1 MYNSTSNN
9 NNSSMG
15 GGGIGSAN
23 SRWSVSSNLRQSVN
37 SQPRSSMLN
46 SSMMMPQRPSPMRP
60 LTENDYGAL
69 NSSVMGPPTNRRQ
82 SYAFRQSINGGGL
95 SASSTT
101 NARDPRPVKD
111 KTFQRN
117 TILGLINYLT
127 QAGYPNA
134 VSQRTFTQ
142 PSNKDFQDVFKFL
155 YNKLEPGFEFQKR
168 FEEEVPILLKTMRYP
183 AADSISRTTLYA
195 VGTPHSWPN
204 MLALLGWMVDL
215 ITIVDKFNELVEH
228 LSLGNNPPP
237 PRNRDIDPQMDLT
250 LVSTHQALYT
260 YLTRSYRTWMLTGE
274 SDLEAED
281 MLTRSFLRFKDVNE
295 SDVRKQMEENDT
307 LRQTLET
314 ARNEVSP
321 LLTLEEEQQRL
332 RADIEKFKTAIE
344 HVRPRIEEIRKDNE
358 AGKQEIVNLTNLAAQ
373 LDTAVKETKEV
384 IRAQTVTKEGLET
397 KLEERNGLRRREA
410 GLKQQV
416 SELENQHRVL
426 EKRFSDGEI
435 EAERRAKEYN
445 SLAVKIGIV
454 PSTAKYAKGQDFELR
469 LHLENASRIT
479 SSSTIGGHAPLYSV
493 DIKGKAEQTVSALRN
508 QLNRDANQ
516 TNMELSTLQEDL
528 ETLSDT
534 LADDESEL
542 RFKESHNAM
551 LNKKYQEEKENAR
564 NEAISRQTYVESRAE
579 QIRLMKLETAQNVAE
594 CDRLDQEQAYLERQA
609 SQNREQTHRKIKEL
623 LQQLASVKQLVE
635 QHVGVIST
643 MAAKELADTL
653 QERAQL
659 QKVIGAHQQA
669 RVAQQGG
676 EEGGAPALERDL
688 LFS

>member
-1 MYNSTSNN
+1 MYNNTSNGN
-9 NNSSMG
+9 NMGNIGGG

-23 SRWSVSSNLRQSVN
+23 SRWSVSSNLRQSIN

-46 SSMMMPQRPSPMRP
+46 SSLMMPQRPSPMRP

-69 NSSVMGPPTNRRQ
+69 NSSVMGPPANRRQ
-82 SYAFRQSINGGGL
+82 SYAFRQSVNGVGGL

-117 TILGLINYLT
+117 TIHSLITYLT
-127 QAGYPNA
+127 QVGYPNA
-134 VSQRTFTQ
+134 VSARTFTQ

-215 ITIVDKFNELVEH
+215 ITIVDKFNEMIEH
-228 LSLGNNPPP
+228 LTMGNNPI

-250 LVSTHQALYT
+250 QVSTHQALYS

-274 SDLEAED
+274 LDPEAEQ
-281 MLTRSFLRFKDVNE
+281 MLARSFQRFKEVSE
-295 SDVRKQMEENDT
+295 TDVRKQHEENEA
-307 LRQTLET
+307 LRQNLET

-321 LLTLEEEQQRL
+321 LLALEEEQQRL

-416 SELENQHRVL
+416 SELENQHRAL
-426 EKRFSDGEI
+426 EKRSSDGEV
-435 EAERRAKEYN
+435 EAERLAKEYN
-445 SLAVKIGIV
+445 SLSVKIGIV
-454 PSTAKYAKGQDFELR
+454 PTTAKYAKGQDLEMR
-469 LHLENASRIT
+469 LHLENATLT
-479 SSSTIGGHAPLYSV
+479 SSSSGGHAPLYSV
-493 DIKGKAEQTVSALRN
+493 DIKGKAEQIVSALRN

-542 RFKESHNAM
+542 RFKESHNAIQ
-551 LNKKYQEEKENAR
+551 NKKYQEEKENAR
-564 NEAISRQTYVESRAE
+564 NEAISRQTYAESRAE
-579 QIRLMKLETAQNVAE
+579 QIRIMKLEAAQNVAE
-594 CDRLDQEQAYLERQA
+594 CDRLDQEQLYLERQA
-609 SQNREQTHRKIKEL
+609 TLNQEQTNRKIKEL
-623 LQQLASVKQLVE
+623 LQQLSAVKQLVE

-643 MAAKELADTL
+643 MAAKELADT
-653 QERAQL
+653 
-659 QKVIGAHQQA
+659 
-669 RVAQQGG
+669 
-676 EEGGAPALERDL
+676 
-688 LFS
+688 